1 MPEGPSI
8 VILREALEPFT
19 GQRVQDISAPAAVP
33 VEQLLHQ
40 KVTAFKSWGK
50 HFLIC
55 FKSGTI
61 RIHLL
66 LFGSYRINEERTIK
80 PRLRL
85 EFKTGYVNFY
95 TSSVL
100 FLPQPADELYDW
112 SADVMNEHWD
122 AKAARKKLKAIPD
135 TLICDALLDQQIFA
149 GVGNIIKNE
158 VLWRLRIHPES
169 RTGNIPTAKITALL
183 KEAVKYSFEFLDW
196 KKQGVLKKHWQAH
209 TKKTCPRC
217 DIPFVKKYTGK
228 TKRRSFF
235 CTNCQVQY

>member
-8 VILREALEPFT
+8 VILRQELEPFT
-19 GQRVQDISAPAAVP
+19 GLKVLDISAPPAVP
-33 VEQLLHQ
+33 VQELLHQ

-50 HFLIC
+50 HLLIC
-55 FKSGTI
+55 FTKGTI

-66 LFGSYRINEERTIK
+66 LFGSYRINEDRNIQ

-85 EFKTGYVNFY
+85 EFKSGYVNFY

-100 FLPQPADELYDW
+100 FLTQPVNELYDW
-112 SADVMNEHWD
+112 SADVMNEQWD
-122 AKAARKKLKAIPD
+122 AKAARKKLKSIPD
-135 TLICDALLDQQIFA
+135 TQIADALLDQQIFS

-158 VLWRLRIHPES
+158 VLFRLRIHPES
-169 RTGNIPTAKITALL
+169 RTGNLPSAKITALL
-183 KEAVKYSFEFLDW
+183 KEAVIYSFEFLDW
-196 KKQGVLKKHWQAH
+196 KKQGTLKKHWQAH

-217 DIPFVKKYTGK
+217 HIPFVRKYTGK

-235 CTNCQVQY
+235 CTNCQVLY